1 MAEASPRVNARLAAL
16 RSSAGLEPSAPM
28 NAPAMA
34 PAATMAAATAVE
46 AVMAPTAAARPR
58 SISSALVPWAGARA
72 AASGAASVAV
82 THPYALRRGEAA
94 IMQRAPMAVSGD
106 LWRSQDM
113 PGLTG
118 QATADPRW
126 RMWRDASAALVAF
139 ALVGLV
145 LVGGDLLRLPTGP
158 QPGAAGLVAAA
169 VTPGRTTAPTAI
181 AIAARTPDPSV
192 SLAPLVLTTPTPG
205 SIVTPAPVTV
215 PAAGPTPP
223 LTGPRPPASTP
234 KPTPRPTPKPTPR
247 PTPSLDPAFF
257 CDNYAPVPL
266 QQISCEVATSNGGPV
281 AYQWFVSDDGTT
293 YHPVSDGAGRSVSL
307 SFAVPGYYYV
317 KVILTRGS
325 TSVPSDPAAITV
337 GPLP

>member
-1 MAEASPRVNARLAAL
+1 MAEASPRVNARLAGL
-16 RSSAGLEPSAPM
+16 RSGLGLEPSAPM
-28 NAPAMA
+28 NAPAWA
-34 PAATMAAATAVE
+34 PAAAMAAATAAE
-46 AVMAPTAAARPR
+46 TVMAPTPAARPR

-72 AASGAASVAV
+72 AASRAASVAV
-82 THPYALRRGEAA
+82 THPYAPRHGEAA
-94 IMQRAPMAVSGD
+94 IMQRAPMAVSAA

-113 PGLTG
+113 PGLTDR
-118 QATADPRW
+118 ASADPRW

-145 LVGGDLLRLPTGP
+145 LVGGDFLRLPTGP
-158 QPGAAGLVAAA
+158 QPGAPGLVAAA

-181 AIAARTPDPSV
+181 APATPDATV
-192 SLAPLVLTTPTPG
+192 SLEPLVVTTPTPG
-205 SIVTPAPVTV
+205 PIGPPAPVTV

-223 LTGPRPPASTP
+223 LTGPRPPAPTP

-257 CDNYAPVPL
+257 CDNYTPVAL
-266 QQISCEVATSNGGPV
+266 HQITCEVATSNGGPV

-337 GPLP
+337 GLLP